1 MIFIVKYRTMMNK
14 QPFED
19 LIKNLKES
27 GKYRVFNDIVRENGK
42 FPSAI
47 WYGPYNIKNIVN
59 WCSND
64 YLGMGQHKVVLD
76 AMHTALDHTG
86 SGSGGTRNIGGTSHY
101 HVALEHELATLHKKE
116 KAVLFSSAYVAN
128 EWTLIA
134 LAKII
139 PNIEYISDSNNH
151 NSIIVGISH
160 SRAKKVVFKH
170 NDLEDLEQKL
180 KISFAQGNIPCVV
193 FESVYS
199 MDGDVGRI
207 KEICNLAIKYK
218 AITYI
223 DEVHAVGLY
232 GATGGG
238 KVEELALEHKIDIVN
253 GTLGKAF
260 GVQGGYIACDKIVA
274 DAIRSVAAGF
284 IFTTSMSPVSC
295 AGAPAAIKYLKD
307 HNEIREKHQERA
319 RKLKHRL
326 GVAGIEVMACATE
339 HIVPVLVGDAKK
351 AKAMSDALLNDHNI
365 YVQPIN
371 YPTVDVGTE
380 RLRFAPTPFHDDG
393 MIEDLIKA
401 LVAVRQ

>member
-1 MIFIVKYRTMMNK
+1 
-14 QPFED
+14 
-19 LIKNLKES
+19 
-27 GKYRVFNDIVRENGK
+27 
-42 FPSAI
+42 
-47 WYGPYNIKNIVN
+47 
-59 WCSND
+59 
-64 YLGMGQHKVVLD
+64 
-76 AMHTALDHTG
+76 MHTALDHTG

-101 HVALEHELATLHKKE
+101 HVALEHELAGLHKKE

-139 PNIEYISDSNNH
+139 PNIEFISDANNH

-160 SRAKKVVFKH
+160 SKAKKVVFKH

-180 KISFAQGNIPCVV
+180 KISFAQGNTPCVV

-199 MDGDVGRI
+199 MDGDVGHI
-207 KEICNLAIKYK
+207 KEICKLAEKYK

-238 KVEELALEHKIDIVN
+238 KVEELGLENKIDIVN
-253 GTLGKAF
+253 GTLGKAY

-295 AGAPAAIKYLKD
+295 AGAMAAVKYLKD
-307 HNEIREKHQERA
+307 HPEIREKHQERA

-326 GVAGIEVMACATE
+326 GVAGISVMDCATE

-351 AKAMSDALLNDHNI
+351 CKAMSDALLNDFNI

-393 MIEDLIKA
+393 MIEDLVKA
-401 LVAVRQ
+401 LVAVSQPGYLKLT

>member
-1 MIFIVKYRTMMNK
+1 
-14 QPFED
+14 
-19 LIKNLKES
+19 
-27 GKYRVFNDIVRENGK
+27 
-42 FPSAI
+42 
-47 WYGPYNIKNIVN
+47 
-59 WCSND
+59 
-64 YLGMGQHKVVLD
+64 
-76 AMHTALDHTG
+76 
-86 SGSGGTRNIGGTSHY
+86 
-101 HVALEHELATLHKKE
+101 
-116 KAVLFSSAYVAN
+116 
-128 EWTLIA
+128 
-134 LAKII
+134 
-139 PNIEYISDSNNH
+139 
-151 NSIIVGISH
+151 VGISH
-160 SRAKKVVFKH
+160 SKANKVIFKH

-180 KISFAQGNIPCVV
+180 KISFAQGKTPCVV

-199 MDGDVGRI
+199 MDGDCGHI
-207 KEICNLAIKYK
+207 KEICKLADKYK

-232 GATGGG
+232 GEKGGG
-238 KVEELALEHKIDIVN
+238 KLEQLGLQDRVDIVN

-260 GVQGGYIACDKIVA
+260 GVQGGYIACDRVVA

-295 AGAPAAIKYLKD
+295 AGALAAIKYLKD

-326 GVAGIEVMACATE
+326 GVAGIEVMSCATE

-351 AKAMSDALLNDHNI
+351 CKAMSDALLNDHNI

-393 MIEDLIKA
+393 MIEDLVKA
-401 LVAVRQ
+401 LVTVFNTN

>member
-1 MIFIVKYRTMMNK
+1 MINK
-14 QPFED
+14 EPFEK
-19 LIKNLKES
+19 LIADFKET

-42 FPSAI
+42 FPQAI
-47 WYGPYNIKNIVN
+47 WYGPYNIKNITN

-139 PNIEYISDSNNH
+139 PNIEYISDENNH
-151 NSIIVGISH
+151 NSIIVGIQH
-160 SRAKKVVFKH
+160 SRAKKVIFKH
-170 NDLEDLEQKL
+170 NDLDDLEQKL
-180 KISFAQGNIPCVV
+180 KISFAQGNTPCVV

-199 MDGDVGRI
+199 MDGDCGKI
-207 KEICNLAIKYK
+207 KEICNLADKYR

-232 GATGGG
+232 GQTGAG
-238 KVEELALEHKIDIVN
+238 KLEQFKLQDRVDIVN

-260 GVQGGYIACDKIVA
+260 GVQGGYIACDRIVA

-284 IFTTSMSPVSC
+284 IFTTSMSPVTC
-295 AGAPAAIKYLKD
+295 AGALAAIKYLKD

-326 GVAGIEVMACATE
+326 GVAGITVMACATE

-351 AKAMSDALLNDHNI
+351 CKAMSDALLNDHNI

-393 MIEDLIKA
+393 MIEDLVKA
-401 LVAVRQ
+401 LVIVINA

>member
-1 MIFIVKYRTMMNK
+1 MINK
-14 QPFED
+14 EPFQK
-19 LIKNLKES
+19 LIDELKTN

-42 FPSAI
+42 FPNAI

-101 HVALEHELATLHKKE
+101 HVALEHELASLHKKE
-116 KAVLFSSAYVAN
+116 KAILFSSAYVAN
-128 EWTLIA
+128 EWTIIA

-139 PNIEYISDSNNH
+139 PNIEFISDENNH
-151 NSIIVGISH
+151 NSIIVGIQH
-160 SRAKKVVFKH
+160 SKAKKVIFKH
-170 NDLEDLEQKL
+170 NDLEDLDQKL
-180 KISFAQGNIPCVV
+180 KISFAQGNVPCVI

-199 MDGDVGRI
+199 MDGDCGHI
-207 KEICNLAIKYK
+207 KEICKLAEKYR

-232 GATGGG
+232 GPTGAG
-238 KVEELALEHKIDIVN
+238 KVEQLGLENKIDIVN
-253 GTLGKAF
+253 GTLGKAY
-260 GVQGGYIACDKIVA
+260 GVQGGYIACDKIVG

-284 IFTTSMSPVSC
+284 IFTTSMSPVTC
-295 AGAPAAIKYLKD
+295 AGALAAIKYLKA
-307 HNEIREKHQERA
+307 HPEIREKHQERA

-326 GVAGIEVMACATE
+326 GVAGITVMDCATE
-339 HIVPVLVGDAKK
+339 HIVPVLVGDAKRC
-351 AKAMSDALLNDHNI
+351 KAMSDALLNEHNI

-371 YPTVDVGTE
+371 YPTVNVGTE

-393 MIEDLIKA
+393 MIEDLVKA
-401 LVAVRQ
+401 LVTVFNTN